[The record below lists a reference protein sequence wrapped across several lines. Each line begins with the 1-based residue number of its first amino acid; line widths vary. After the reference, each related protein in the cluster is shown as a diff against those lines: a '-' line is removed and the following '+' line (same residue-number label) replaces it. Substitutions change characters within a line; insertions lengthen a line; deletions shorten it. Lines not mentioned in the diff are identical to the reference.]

1 MKKQIGAF
9 SIFALFAGVSTSALA
24 QEQTPAPAPA
34 GNEADTFGG
43 DIIVTAQK
51 RSERLQTCRFQ

>member
-24 QEQTPAPAPA
+24 QEQTPASALPATKPTLSA
-34 GNEADTFGG
+34 ET
-43 DIIVTAQK
+43 
-51 RSERLQTCRFQ
+51 SS